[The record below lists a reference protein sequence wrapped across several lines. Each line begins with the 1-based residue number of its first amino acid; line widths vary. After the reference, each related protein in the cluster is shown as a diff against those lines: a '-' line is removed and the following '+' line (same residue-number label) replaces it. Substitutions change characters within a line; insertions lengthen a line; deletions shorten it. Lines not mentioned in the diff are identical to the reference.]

1 MSTSTNDIRRAFLDF
16 FEQRQHQVVPSSP
29 ITPKDDP
36 TLLFVNAG
44 MAPLKDY
51 FSGARTPPAPRL
63 VSSQK
68 CVRAG
73 GKHNDLD
80 NVGYTARHHTF
91 FEMLGNFSFGDYFKP
106 EAIEYAWSFLTGDL
120 GIAKDRLY
128 ATVYHTDDEAA
139 ELWRKIAGLPDSRII
154 RIATEDNFWSM
165 GDTGPCGPCSE
176 IFYDHGDHVP
186 GGPPGSP
193 DEDGDRFVEVWN
205 LVFMQFERFADGRE
219 ESLPAP
225 CIDTGA
231 GLERVAAVMQGVT
244 SNFDTDVFKTLI
256 AASEAITGNR
266 DPALAASHRVVADHV
281 RTCAF
286 LVAEGVL
293 PSNEGRGYVLRR
305 IMRRAMRHLNL
316 LGTQDIAF
324 HKLVAPLVD
333 VMGEHYQE
341 LGSEQARIEHALQ
354 TEETQFRAT
363 LDRGM
368 RLLERELEAT
378 AAGSKF
384 SGEVAFRLYDTYGFP
399 LDLTEDVLRA
409 QNMSV
414 DVEAFDV
421 LMTQQRERAR
431 ASWSGSGDTRG
442 AQVWNDL
449 AERTEATRFT
459 GYDRLRDEGTVLAI
473 VVDGEAR
480 DSASAGDNVGVL
492 FDQSPFYAES
502 GGQVGD
508 RGVAAGDDVLLRV
521 TDTQK
526 PVTDRHAHLGQL
538 EQGTLRVGDRLTLEV
553 DAAAR
558 RGAAAHHSAT
568 HLMHAALREV
578 LGDHVGQKG
587 SYVGPDR
594 LRFDFSHTSAV
605 TPEQLQQIEAIVNAQ
620 VARNEETRIDI
631 MDLDD
636 ALATGAMAMFD
647 ERYDDQVR
655 VLSMGR
661 RDDAPYSIELCG
673 GTHVTRGGDIGLFKI
688 LSEASVGAGIR
699 RIEAVTGDAAI
710 AANQATENLLTQIQ
724 STVKSSRERL
734 LDDVQRL
741 VEERKSLQNELK
753 GLREASAVAQVTSSA
768 PEQLG
773 DVRFLGVALDGFGGR
788 ELKDLAKRLL
798 SDNRADVV
806 CLLSN
811 SDKNTGV
818 VVGVN
823 KAHSKQTPAKEL
835 LRTALDAIGGG
846 GGGGS
851 PTMAQGATKAVASTD
866 DAVRSLEH
874 LRERLS
880 TGA

>member
-1 MSTSTNDIRRAFLDF
+1 MSTSTNDIRKAFLNYFGDH
-16 FEQRQHQVVPSSP
+16 EHQIIASAP

-44 MAPLKDY
+44 MAPMKDY
-51 FSGARTPPAPRL
+51 FSGARTPPSVRMT
-63 VSSQK
+63 SSQK

-106 EAIEYAWSFLTGDL
+106 EAIEFAWKLLTGEL
-120 GIAKDRLY
+120 GIDKDRLLV
-128 ATVYHTDDEAA
+128 TVYHTDDEAA
-139 ELWRKIAGLPDSRII
+139 QLWRKIAHLPDERII
-154 RIATEDNFWSM
+154 RIATDDNFWSM

-176 IFYDHGDHVP
+176 IFYDHGDHIF

-193 DEDGDRFVEVWN
+193 DEDGDRFVEIWN
-205 LVFMQFERFADGRE
+205 LVFMQFERFADGRQ

-225 CIDTGA
+225 CIDTGS
-231 GLERVAAVMQGVT
+231 GLERVAAVLQGVT
-244 SNFDTDVFKTLI
+244 SNFDTDTFRTLI
-256 AASEAITGNR
+256 AASEEITGNR
-266 DPALAASHRVVADHV
+266 DAQLAASHRVVADHI

-316 LGTQDIAF
+316 LGSDDVAF
-324 HKLVAPLVD
+324 YKLVQPLVD
-333 VMGEHYQE
+333 SMGEHYQE
-341 LGSEQARIEHALQ
+341 LRTECTRIEHALQ
-354 TEETQFRAT
+354 TEEAQFRAT

-399 LDLTEDVLRA
+399 LDLTQDVLRA
-409 QNMSV
+409 QDISV
-414 DVEAFDV
+414 DVDAFDT
-421 LMTQQRERAR
+421 LMAQQRERAR
-431 ASWSGSGDTRG
+431 ASWSGSGDAKG
-442 AQVWNDL
+442 AQVWNEL
-449 AERTEATRFT
+449 ADSVTPTEFT
-459 GYDRLRDEGTVLAI
+459 GYDKLADEGSVVAI
-473 VVDGEAR
+473 VVDGQQQQ
-480 DSASAGDNVGVL
+480 SVSAGTQAAVL
-492 FDQSPFYAES
+492 FDRSPFYAES
-502 GGQVGD
+502 GGQIGD
-508 RGVAAGDDVLLRV
+508 RGEAQGSDASFNI

-526 PVTDRHAHLGQL
+526 PAAGLHAHI
-538 EQGTLRVGDRLTLEV
+538 GTVTAGALKVGDRLNLSV

-578 LGDHVGQKG
+578 LGEHVGQKG

-594 LRFDFSHTSAV
+594 LRFDFSHPSAV
-605 TPEQLQQIEAIVNAQ
+605 TPEELRRIETIVNAQ
-620 VARNEETRIDI
+620 VAANKATDI
-631 MDLDD
+631 RTMDLED

-655 VLSMGR
+655 VLSMG
-661 RDDAPYSIELCG
+661 DAGDKPYSIELCG
-673 GTHVTRGGDIGLFKI
+673 GTHVERGGDIGLFKI
-688 LSEASVGAGIR
+688 LSEASVGAGVR
-699 RIEAVTGDAAI
+699 RIEAVTGTQAI
-710 AANQATENLLTQIQ
+710 AANQANEQLLAEVQGAI
-724 STVKSSRERL
+724 KSSRERL
-734 LDDVQRL
+734 LDDVNKL
-741 VEERKSLQNELK
+741 VEERKSLLNELK
-753 GLREASAVAQVTSSA
+753 GLREANAVAQVTSREA
-768 PEQLG
+768 EQLG
-773 DVRFLGVALDGFGGR
+773 DARFLGVALDGFGGR

-811 SDKNTGV
+811 GDKNTGV

-823 KAHSKQTPAKEL
+823 KAQSKATPAKEL
-835 LRTALDAIGGG
+835 LGAALDAIGGG
-846 GGGGS
+846 SGGGS
-851 PTMAQGATKAVASTD
+851 PTMAQGATKEVANAQS
-866 DAVRSLEH
+866 AEQGIAR

-880 TGA
+880 SS